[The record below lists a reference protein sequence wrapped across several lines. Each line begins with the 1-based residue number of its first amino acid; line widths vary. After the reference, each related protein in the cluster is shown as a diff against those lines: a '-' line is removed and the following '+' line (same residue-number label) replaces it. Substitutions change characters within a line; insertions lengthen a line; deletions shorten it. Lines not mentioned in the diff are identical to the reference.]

1 MTRIIPTVIIHL
13 TGKEQ
18 LIKKREEK
26 KRGLEVRGG
35 GGCGGVKAG
44 GGEGERGGGDL
55 SSSLESGPSQL
66 EFLPPR
72 CLRRSFAKR
81 GGMTKLKQIERKP
94 GRTLPQ
100 SITPGLN

>member
-35 GGCGGVKAG
+35 GGCGGGVKAG
-44 GGEGERGGGDL
+44 GCVCVGGGGDWRL

-66 EFLPPR
+66 EFLPPVV
-72 CLRRSFAKR
+72 
-81 GGMTKLKQIERKP
+81 
-94 GRTLPQ
+94 
-100 SITPGLN
+100 

>member
-26 KRGLEVRGG
+26 KKGLEVRGG
-35 GGCGGVKAG
+35 GGCGGGVKVAVCECMRDG
-44 GGEGERGGGDL
+44 GLVKQSRIRNIATGI
-55 SSSLESGPSQL
+55 PST
-66 EFLPPR
+66 R
-72 CLRRSFAKR
+72 CLRRSLAER
-81 GGMTKLKQIERKP
+81 AGMTKLKQIERKP
-94 GRTLPQ
+94 GRMLPQ